1 MNSEP
6 LYYVKMISVASLDI
20 FLINQLPNT
29 NKFIDTKKIKGQTLE
44 QNSTKE
50 GQLCMQA
57 CPGGHGG
64 ISQSTELS

>member
-1 MNSEP
+1 
-6 LYYVKMISVASLDI
+6 LIFFSL
-20 FLINQLPNT
+20 
-29 NKFIDTKKIKGQTLE
+29 IDYQIQRNLLKQKKIKGQALE